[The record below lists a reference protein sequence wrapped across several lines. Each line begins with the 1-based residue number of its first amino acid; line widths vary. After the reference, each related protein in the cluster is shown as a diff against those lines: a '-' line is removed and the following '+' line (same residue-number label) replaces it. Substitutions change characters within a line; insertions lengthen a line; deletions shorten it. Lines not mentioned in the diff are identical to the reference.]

1 MINARIGRQFSNK
14 LCSLI
19 VLTSCMAISQS
30 VYAQTVSG
38 MAFRDY
44 NANGIQDSREPG
56 IGGIDV
62 VASDSNGMPVGSAT
76 TLADGSYSAALSVGA
91 GSAVRVEFQNA
102 PSFLQPGPAGN
113 DSGTTVIFAQSGDT
127 GINVG
132 FNNPAQFCQQAQ
144 ALGDLEL
151 VTNCYIAG
159 AQAGSIAEVLVGYD
173 YLGGDTGPA
182 GDVDLP
188 NKAILATAQ
197 DMGPTWGLAYQ
208 SGSNSIFSAAFMK
221 RHVAFQQDGGTGIIF
236 ITDRSTN
243 TTTPFV
249 DLNVLFGS
257 NVTGADP
264 HPSGTNLDR
273 DNNNNGANGDV
284 NEAWDAVG
292 KRAFG
297 DIEIS
302 DDQTTLYAVNLFDRS
317 LYRIPLGGDITNP
330 VAPAN
335 AAAVTVTPI
344 PNDCPNSDDGRPF
357 ALGVR
362 DGVVYVGGV
371 CSAESSQNTNDLSA
385 YIYTFSGGAFSATPI
400 LSFPIDHGRG
410 CAVAS
415 GCAPADWN
423 PWNPAFTAMPTAFG
437 GEFIYPQPMLTDIE
451 FDNNDLVLGFRDRF
465 GDQMGFRQNST
476 DPLNNTLFTG
486 DSAGSTLR
494 ACDVGGT
501 LVLESN
507 GSCGSLTGGG
517 VGNGRGPG
525 GGQFYVIDFPDHDQV
540 ALAGLAQ
547 APGFPDLAFSMYDP
561 IFDSSEFFD
570 GGAGWNSNNN
580 GDGTRRFRIYSSND
594 TDPLTFGKGG
604 GLGDVELLCNAA
616 PIEIGNRVW
625 NDLNG
630 NSQQDAGEPGI
641 TGVNVTLSCA
651 GSVVGTTAT
660 DALGQYVFNANNVTG
675 GVPSNANCEV
685 SIASNDPALIALI
698 PVAPNAGSNSAI
710 DSDGVINGGNII
722 ATVNTGPAGA
732 NDHRFDFGFRPLS
745 GSVGDQVWCDGL
757 LGAGNGTFDIGEGR
771 NNIAVSIFTDSNC
784 DGTADT
790 GPALATVDTAGDGDY
805 LFTNLPVGTVGA
817 PVCYVTQVN
826 SADPDLGLCNLPQTP
841 ASFAA
846 QLSDVNPDDLTHD
859 YYFAEPVGSIGDQV
873 WCDGLIGTGNG
884 SFDLGEGLNNIAVNL
899 FTDANC
905 DGSADSGTP
914 ISSANTSGD
923 GGYLFSL
930 LPIGSVGNPV
940 CYVTQV
946 DSADPDLGSCNLL
959 QTPPTVAAQLST
971 ATPDDLSHD
980 YYFAEPAGRIG
991 DQVWCDGMVG
1001 TGNGIFDAGEGLNNI
1016 AVNLFTDANCDG
1028 SADSGTPINS
1038 ANTSGDGG
1046 YLFDNLSV
1054 GTVATPICYV
1064 TAVDANDADLGACN
1078 NLQTPPTVAAQLSTA
1093 SPEDL
1098 THDYYFVEPAGRI
1111 GDQVWCDGVA
1121 GSGNGIF
1128 DAGEGLNNIAV
1139 NLFTDANCDGTA
1151 DNGTP
1156 INSADTSGDGGYLFN
1171 NLPVGSNA
1179 NPVCYVTQVDA
1190 NDADLGVCNS
1200 LQTPPTVA
1208 AQLSTGTPED
1218 LTHDYYFVEPLGSV
1232 GDQVWCE
1239 SSTNLNTSY
1248 DPADGD
1254 FGLSNIQVSLFNG
1267 NNCASNPSA
1276 GSLVGQMDT
1285 DGNGEY
1291 LFTDLAV
1298 GAPGSSDVC
1307 YVVQVDETDVDLGS
1321 CNIQLTPIETVA
1333 TLTTTEPNDL
1343 DNDFGFQQSLSLG
1356 NFVWYDHDENGIQDP
1371 GEAVVADVVVQLFD
1385 NVDCTAPAIATTI
1398 TDADGLYLFDNLSA
1412 GDYCLD
1418 FTPPPG
1424 WVFSD
1429 PIQGN
1434 DGEQDSNADPAG
1446 QITNINLTETDL
1458 SFDVGLFAPIGT
1470 IAGVMFCDA
1479 DPQNGVLDTGEERA
1493 NVTFNLDRDL
1503 DCDGFGD
1510 VFLDSQETAADGSY
1524 SFTGLTVAL
1533 APAPPNPQVCYVVSP
1548 DLDDP
1553 DLLGCNI
1560 PMNGGNI
1567 MVPPTT
1573 DDPETIGLTT
1583 TVVFLVN
1590 AIPTLD
1596 RNGLALMMLMFLAA
1610 AGWVFKRRQLLAKR

>member
-1 MINARIGRQFSNK
+1 M
-14 LCSLI
+14 LI
-19 VLTSCMAISQS
+19 
-30 VYAQTVSG
+30 
-38 MAFRDY
+38 
-44 NANGIQDSREPG
+44 
-56 IGGIDV
+56 
-62 VASDSNGMPVGSAT
+62 
-76 TLADGSYSAALSVGA
+76 
-91 GSAVRVEFQNA
+91 
-102 PSFLQPGPAGN
+102 
-113 DSGTTVIFAQSGDT
+113 
-127 GINVG
+127 
-132 FNNPAQFCQQAQ
+132 
-144 ALGDLEL
+144 
-151 VTNCYIAG
+151 
-159 AQAGSIAEVLVGYD
+159 GYD

-182 GDVDLP
+182 GNVDLP

-208 SGSNSIFSAAFMK
+208 NGSNSIFSAAFMK

-236 ITDRSTN
+236 LTDRSTN
-243 TTTPFV
+243 TTAPFV
-249 DLNVLFGS
+249 DLNALFGS
-257 NVTGADP
+257 SVTGDDP
-264 HPSGTNLDR
+264 HPSGTDLVR
-273 DNNNNGANGDV
+273 DNNNGANGDV

-302 DDQTTLYAVNLFDRS
+302 EDQTTLYAVNLFDRS

-330 VAPAN
+330 VAPVN

-507 GSCGSLTGGG
+507 GSCGGLTGDG

-630 NSQQDAGEPGI
+630 NSQQDAGESGI
-641 TGVNVTLSCA
+641 SGVNVTLSCG
-651 GSVVGTTAT
+651 GSVVGTTTT
-660 DALGQYVFNANNVTG
+660 DALGQYVFNASNVTG

-685 SIASNDPALIALI
+685 SIASSDPALIALI
-698 PVAPNAGSNSAI
+698 PVAPNAGSNNAI
-710 DSDGVINGGNII
+710 DSDGIVNGGNII

-757 LGAGNGTFDIGEGR
+757 LGAGNGIFDIGEGR
-771 NNIAVSIFTDSNC
+771 NNITVSIFTDSNC
-784 DGTADT
+784 DGTADA
-790 GPALATVDTAGDGDY
+790 GPALATADTAGDGDY
-805 LFTNLPVGTVGA
+805 LFTNLPVGTVGV
-817 PVCYVTQVN
+817 PVCYETQVN

-841 ASFAA
+841 TSFAA

-873 WCDGLIGTGNG
+873 WC
-884 SFDLGEGLNNIAVNL
+884 
-899 FTDANC
+899 
-905 DGSADSGTP
+905 
-914 ISSANTSGD
+914 
-923 GGYLFSL
+923 
-930 LPIGSVGNPV
+930 
-940 CYVTQV
+940 
-946 DSADPDLGSCNLL
+946 
-959 QTPPTVAAQLST
+959 
-971 ATPDDLSHD
+971 
-980 YYFAEPAGRIG
+980 
-991 DQVWCDGMVG
+991 
-1001 TGNGIFDAGEGLNNI
+1001 
-1016 AVNLFTDANCDG
+1016 
-1028 SADSGTPINS
+1028 
-1038 ANTSGDGG
+1038 
-1046 YLFDNLSV
+1046 
-1054 GTVATPICYV
+1054 
-1064 TAVDANDADLGACN
+1064 
-1078 NLQTPPTVAAQLSTA
+1078 
-1093 SPEDL
+1093 
-1098 THDYYFVEPAGRI
+1098 
-1111 GDQVWCDGVA
+1111 
-1121 GSGNGIF
+1121 
-1128 DAGEGLNNIAV
+1128 
-1139 NLFTDANCDGTA
+1139 
-1151 DNGTP
+1151 
-1156 INSADTSGDGGYLFN
+1156 
-1171 NLPVGSNA
+1171 
-1179 NPVCYVTQVDA
+1179 
-1190 NDADLGVCNS
+1190 
-1200 LQTPPTVA
+1200 
-1208 AQLSTGTPED
+1208 
-1218 LTHDYYFVEPLGSV
+1218 
-1232 GDQVWCE
+1232 E

-1254 FGLSNIQVSLFNG
+1254 FGLSNIQISLFNG

-1291 LFTDLAV
+1291 LFTDLPV

-1371 GEAVVADVVVQLFD
+1371 GEAVVADVAVQLFD
-1385 NVDCTAPAIATTI
+1385 NVDCTASAIATTI

-1412 GDYCLD
+1412 GDYCLG

-1434 DGEQDSNADPAG
+1434 DGEQDSNADPAV

-1479 DPQNGVLDTGEERA
+1479 DPQNGVLDAGEERA
-1493 NVTFNLDRDL
+1493 NVTFNLDRDV

-1596 RNGLALMMLMFLAA
+1596 RSGLALMMLMFLAA